1 MRYPTKYTSDYL
13 WLDSYL
19 DNDSLWLDDT
29 VSWDSAFDLAAS
41 DYTTFSFLTN
51 AFFLNLHLF
60 LDATINLSFLD
71 LFFSKDSSR
80 LDRSKELFELL
91 MWDLAL
97 FLDRNILPSQ
107 FFFYTDHQDFI
118 VIILNHQPELSLA
131 ILSLKELYWYNFL
144 INLIPSSFFDL
155 FTDPL
160 SSSLSEALDYFI
172 VFIFFSWG
180 VLFFMETLIRGIIY
194 FYL

>member
-1 MRYPTKYTSDYL
+1 
-13 WLDSYL
+13 
-19 DNDSLWLDDT
+19 
-29 VSWDSAFDLAAS
+29 LAAS

-107 FFFYTDHQDFI
+107 FFFYTDHQDFM

-172 VFIFFSWG
+172 VFIFFS
-180 VLFFMETLIRGIIY
+180 
-194 FYL
+194 

>member
-1 MRYPTKYTSDYL
+1 M
-13 WLDSYL
+13 
-19 DNDSLWLDDT
+19 
-29 VSWDSAFDLAAS
+29 AAS

-107 FFFYTDHQDFI
+107 FFFYTDHQDFM

-172 VFIFFSWG
+172 VFIFFS
-180 VLFFMETLIRGIIY
+180 
-194 FYL
+194 